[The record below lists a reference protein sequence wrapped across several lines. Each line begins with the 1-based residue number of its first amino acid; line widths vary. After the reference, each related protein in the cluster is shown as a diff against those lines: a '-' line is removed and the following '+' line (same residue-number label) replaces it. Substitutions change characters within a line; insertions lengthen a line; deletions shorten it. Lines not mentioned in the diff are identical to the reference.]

1 PQVLHTHG
9 SLSVGS
15 LSVSTF
21 RSSPTRS
28 VGLATTH
35 RLRPHALFLHTG
47 SSAPHRGECDSRGQG
62 VVYIL
67 EVYIRQVN
75 EHSLVGLEVAW
86 RRPLIPLVLN
96 GKGCPTD
103 TIVVHI
109 GRVSSIATG
118 RHRVRFG
125 YDPLVDAIA
134 PGVQPNIERKARK
147 NPPFDLNP

>member
-1 PQVLHTHG
+1 
-9 SLSVGS
+9 
-15 LSVSTF
+15 
-21 RSSPTRS
+21 
-28 VGLATTH
+28 
-35 RLRPHALFLHTG
+35 
-47 SSAPHRGECDSRGQG
+47 
-62 VVYIL
+62 YIL

-147 NPPFDLNP
+147 NPPFDLNPTVPGSDSIFLPERAKAYARRRRTSRRYA